1 MTATPR
7 IAVLVSGRGSN
18 LQALI
23 DAQANGR
30 LPGRIV
36 VVGSNKPGCTAL
48 DRATAAGIDT
58 FALRQRDF
66 AHREAMDAALDAELR
81 RHAPDLVVLAGFMR
95 ILSPAMVAG
104 WPGRMLNIHPS
115 LLPKYPG
122 LDTHARA
129 LAAGDSAHGASVH
142 YVIPELDAGPVIAQV
157 RIPVQSDDTPDT
169 LAQRLLQREHALMVA
184 AIALVAGGDV
194 QLTPA
199 GIQYRG
205 ATLGAPL
212 RLNDDD
218 VLVADTDPAAR

>member
-1 MTATPR
+1 M
-7 IAVLVSGRGSN
+7 
-18 LQALI
+18 
-23 DAQANGR
+23 
-30 LPGRIV
+30 
-36 VVGSNKPGCTAL
+36 
-48 DRATAAGIDT
+48 
-58 FALRQRDF
+58 
-66 AHREAMDAALDAELR
+66 
-81 RHAPDLVVLAGFMR
+81 
-95 ILSPAMVAG
+95 
-104 WPGRMLNIHPS
+104 
-115 LLPKYPG
+115 
-122 LDTHARA
+122 
-129 LAAGDSAHGASVH
+129 H